1 MSGTS
6 QIEVNRRFSPPPCTW
21 LTLTLTGENG
31 VACRTHKPN
40 PNRDQLSRC
49 PTYSHLKKF
58 LVISDNVATITWI
71 WIWSS
76 YFRIAAPRSLPPSL
90 QAVWDVMPIE
100 AAGAVGHPVRG
111 HVALTAV
118 EGIGDGARGRR
129 RPRLRVRLVAA
140 VDALLTVVANAA
152 GLAVHLNQMRRW
164 RLENY
169 EIFTILRRTD
179 G

>member
-1 MSGTS
+1 
-6 QIEVNRRFSPPPCTW
+6 
-21 LTLTLTGENG
+21 
-31 VACRTHKPN
+31 
-40 PNRDQLSRC
+40 
-49 PTYSHLKKF
+49 
-58 LVISDNVATITWI
+58 
-71 WIWSS
+71 
-76 YFRIAAPRSLPPSL
+76 
-90 QAVWDVMPIE
+90 MPIE

-129 RPRLRVRLVAA
+129 RPRLGVCLVAA

-152 GLAVHLNQMRRW
+152 GLAVHINQMRRW

-169 EIFTILRRTD
+169 DFFTIWRRAD

>member
-1 MSGTS
+1 MDGY
-6 QIEVNRRFSPPPCTW
+6 EYGPP
-21 LTLTLTGENG
+21 
-31 VACRTHKPN
+31 
-40 PNRDQLSRC
+40 
-49 PTYSHLKKF
+49 
-58 LVISDNVATITWI
+58 ISELQH
-71 WIWSS
+71 
-76 YFRIAAPRSLPPSL
+76 PRSLPPSL

-129 RPRLRVRLVAA
+129 RPRLGVRLVAAA

-169 EIFTILRRTD
+169 EIFTILRRAD